1 MNRYLSITFSAIFL
15 LIASPPRQV
24 LAASITQTKAAIG
37 EGCTASGKN
46 STAMGY
52 ATTAGGQASTAM
64 GHYTTAGGWASTAMG
79 FLTTAGGWASTAM
92 GYDTTA
98 GGWFST
104 AMGYHTTAG
113 GDYSWAGGKYM
124 QLTDTADYTFVWGH
138 GDSAQSISTANAFL
152 IFPAEIAGKVGIGT
166 SNPYNLLDLGDT
178 LGKKLAVFQRSDGGS
193 FYGLGISSNT
203 LEIYAGADVDD
214 SPAMVVKKTTGRVGI
229 GTNDPGQKLDIV
241 WGNGRVQPG
250 FNWLTSSDQ
259 RLKKNISTLEGSLE
273 KISRLRGVRFDSK
286 EAIHVDKGDGKHI
299 GVIAQELEKEYPELV
314 VGDKE
319 TGYKAVAYDKLTA
332 VLIEAVKEMKTQNE
346 KQQAEIE
353 ELRAMIKELKS

>member
-1 MNRYLSITFSAIFL
+1 MNRHVPIIFSAIFL
-15 LIASPPRQV
+15 LITFLPCQV
-24 LAASITQTKAAIG
+24 LAVSITETKAAIG
-37 EGCTASGKN
+37 KDCTVSEIY

-52 ATTAGGQASTAM
+52 STEAGG
-64 GHYTTAGGWASTAMG
+64 
-79 FLTTAGGWASTAM
+79 FCSTAM
-92 GYDTTA
+92 GYSTTA
-98 GGWFST
+98 SGWYST
-104 AMGYHTTAG
+104 TMGLNTEAG
-113 GDYSWAGGKYM
+113 GFCSWAGGRLM
-124 QLTDTADYTFVWGH
+124 QLTGAANNTFVWGY
-138 GDSAQSISTANAFL
+138 SLSPQSISTANAFL
-152 IFPAEIAGKVGIGT
+152 IFPAGTAGKVGIGT
-166 SNPYNLLDLGDT
+166 KSPQNLLDLGESK
-178 LGKKLAVFQRSDGGS
+178 GKKLAVFQKTTGAD
-193 FYGLGISSNT
+193 FYGFGISGNT
-203 LEIYAGADVDD
+203 LEFYAGAAASA

-229 GTNDPGQKLDIV
+229 GTSDPGQKLDIA
-241 WGNGRVQPG
+241 GGSGRVEPG
-250 FNWLTSSDQ
+250 YGWLTSSNQ

-353 ELRAMIKELKS
+353 ELRSMIKELKS